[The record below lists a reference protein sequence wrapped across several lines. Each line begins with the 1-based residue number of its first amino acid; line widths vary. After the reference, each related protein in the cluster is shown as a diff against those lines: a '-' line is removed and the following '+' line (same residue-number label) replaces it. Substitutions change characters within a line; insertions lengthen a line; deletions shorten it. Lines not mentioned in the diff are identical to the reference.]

1 MFMRYV
7 QNAILGGCILLG
19 TTSLVMAQEDAATQ
33 IQKAIASQQ
42 LSDGGIQTVIE
53 AQESAP
59 VEQTSSDISAA
70 NALQDYCDSKGWKQ
84 KWDNE
89 KERYIVIK
97 SAQFTTSSPDK
108 DKSFMLKRD
117 MAAKR
122 VVLLAKAAII
132 HYINSEMSAMDKL
145 DVPGT
150 DVNKALEGEYLA
162 LKQKLAEQKEI
173 LANMLQAIDENEA
186 EAVRE
191 TELTER
197 FDDLIVAVIKRLD
210 ETYRGDARQQDAK
223 AKLMQVKADYA
234 KLVEEYHA
242 LEKKAE
248 SLDAQPTTKMES
260 IFTIMSKMPLFGAT
274 AIKQMESWDGK
285 HYEVAMAFCWS
296 KALERAARAVVT
308 GETFSLKASSGKKS
322 IHDWLR
328 TSNPAMMVGPIQYLD
343 NQGNRWFVG
352 ITARPYGDNL
362 SSMARERNQGLAEM
376 SAMQMALF
384 SLYADV
390 ESQKLSQEKSISRSG
405 NDEEEESVV
414 AESYAQSL
422 TQTIKQRKVRGLQEI
437 FGRSMIHP
445 ITNQK
450 IYVCAY
456 AVNPTAAKAALSIER
471 VNYATKLMDNQHQT
485 IERGRDDANAAAVKA
500 STNRAVDRQHGQAA
514 QAAELGAELDERNDA
529 VRQGNAGAVPPQPQR
544 GVQAPAQKKG
554 ATQGVFS
561 GAADDDDDF

>member
-19 TTSLVMAQEDAATQ
+19 TTSLVMAQEDASTQ
-33 IQKAIASQQ
+33 IQRAIASQQ
-42 LSDGGIQTVIE
+42 LSDGGIQTVLE

-70 NALQDYCDSKGWKQ
+70 NALQDYCDSKGW
-84 KWDNE
+84 
-89 KERYIVIK
+89 ERSNNSDERIIVIA
-97 SAQFTTSSPDK
+97 SAQFKTSSPET

-122 VVLLAKAAII
+122 AALLGKVKIMEF
-132 HYINSEMSAMDKL
+132 INSKMSARNKL
-145 DVPGT
+145 DMPGT
-150 DVNKALEGEYLA
+150 DVNKTLEGEYLA
-162 LKQKLAEQKEI
+162 LKQKLTEQKEI
-173 LANMLQAIDENEA
+173 LATMLQAIDENEA

-197 FDDLIVAVIKRLD
+197 FDDLIVAVIKKLD
-210 ETYRGDARQQDAK
+210 EKYRSDARQQDAK
-223 AKLMQVKADYA
+223 ARLEQVKADYA
-234 KLVEEYHA
+234 KLVEEYRA

-248 SLDAQPTTKMES
+248 TLDAQPTAKMES

-322 IHDWLR
+322 IHEWLR
-328 TSNPAMMVGPIQYLD
+328 ASNPALMVGPLQYLD
-343 NQGNRWFVG
+343 NQGNRWFIG

-390 ESQKLSQEKSISRSG
+390 ESQKLSEGKSIGRSS
-405 NDEEEESVV
+405 NDEEEEEVV
-414 AESYAQSL
+414 AESLAKSMTQS
-422 TQTIKQRKVRGLQEI
+422 IKQRTVRGLQEI

-561 GAADDDDDF
+561 GAADDNDDF